1 MAEFQLTTPVAFFI
15 FNRPRETRR
24 VFEEIAKAK
33 PKTLFVIA
41 DGPRPNVMGEDIKV
55 FETREII
62 KKINWD
68 CELLTNFSN
77 INLGCKVRVSSGI
90 DWLFEKVEE
99 AIILEDDCLPEPSFF
114 QFCQELLERYRYD
127 SRIGMISGDN
137 FQFGFRLNDD
147 SYYFSNMS
155 HIWGWATWRSR
166 WQSDY
171 DVSMQHWPKVR
182 NEQRVSDWTAI
193 KSEQKSLIRN
203 FEKTYQGKID
213 TWDHQ
218 WNFCSRNNG
227 RISVMPNVN
236 LISNIGFGIGATHT
250 IRGSEL
256 ANMTL
261 EKMQFPLKHPVGI
274 HASTIMDTRFHKQFG
289 HRRVGPY
296 VKNKLKNILASLN
309 I

>member
-1 MAEFQLTTPVAFFI
+1 MADFQLITPVAFFI

-24 VFEEIAKAK
+24 IFEEIAKAK
-33 PKTLFVIA
+33 PKILLVIA
-41 DGPRPNVMGEDIKV
+41 DGPRPNVIDEDKNV
-55 FETREII
+55 FLTREII
-62 KKINWD
+62 KNINWD

-77 INLGCKVRVSSGI
+77 VNLGCKVRVSSGI

-137 FQFGFRLNDD
+137 FQFGYRLNDD
-147 SYYFSNMS
+147 SYYFSNIS

-171 DVSMQHWPKVR
+171 DVSMKHWPKER
-182 NEQRVSDWTAI
+182 DENRVSDWTAI
-193 KSEQKSLIRN
+193 KSEQNSLIRN

-218 WNFCSRNNG
+218 WNFCSRLYG
-227 RISVMPNVN
+227 RVSVMPNVN
-236 LISNIGFGIGATHT
+236 LISNIGFGTGATHT
-250 IRGSEL
+250 IMDSEL

-261 EKMQFPLKHPVGI
+261 EEMQFPLKHPVGI
-274 HASTIMDTRFHKQFG
+274 YASTIMDGRFHRQFG
-289 HRRVGPY
+289 RSRVFSFL
-296 VKNKLKNILASLN
+296 KNKLKNILAS
-309 I
+309 